1 MQLTLKKI
9 LPHLLVFVGF
19 VILSLAYFSPV
30 LQGKQ
35 ILQSDILQY
44 NGMAK
49 QQRDFKANT
58 GEEAYWT
65 NSAFGGMPTYQLGAR
80 YPHTYIKNLDLG
92 LRFLPRP
99 ADYLFLY
106 FVGFY
111 ILLLCL
117 KVDYKLA
124 ALGSLA
130 FGFSTYLIII
140 LGVGHNSKAH
150 AIAYMPLVLSG
161 IVLTFRKKYILGFI
175 VTAIAMGLELVA
187 NHFQMT
193 YYLMLLVIVLGIVY
207 LIDAYKKKVLPH
219 FFKSVGIL
227 FTAVILAIGLNAAN
241 IMATQEYA
249 KESTRSKTELTI
261 NPDGSPKKDISSG
274 LAKEKITE
282 YSYGYL
288 ETFNLFIPR
297 FLGGGMGED
306 LGKESA
312 FYEFYRSQGV
322 PPLDAAE
329 AAKSVPTYWGNQPI
343 VEAPAYVGAVVL
355 FLFVFA
361 LFLVKGRLKWWLVAG
376 SILALLLSYGKNLGF
391 LTDFFINFVPLYD
404 KFRAVTSIQV
414 LLELCIPVL
423 AIFGLVRLFNDYEK
437 DEDKFKA
444 LKFSAII
451 TTGLCLLF
459 LLLRY
464 TGIVLDFEGIRDTGW
479 SQGGGQPF
487 VDAIVADRKSI
498 FTKDTLRTLLL
509 VLLSAGAIYM
519 FLKQKLSEG
528 KVIIVFAALI
538 LFDLV
543 GVDRRYVNTENF
555 VSSREVQRPFQA
567 NNADKKI
574 LSESGHFR
582 VYDVSSG
589 TGRAISQKVN
599 AMATGSTSAP
609 YFHNTINGYHAA
621 KLKRFDEL
629 SNFFPFTRHPEML
642 NMFNVKYIIS
652 EDENKQPYPFLNTD
666 ANGNAWFVDN
676 ITEVNSAD
684 EEMLSLLDLNT
695 KKTAVVDR
703 SSIET
708 YETVSQA
715 VPNKAITQFNHVVDS
730 LASIKVLEYQPN
742 YIKYESNNLNNG
754 YAVFSEMYY
763 ANGWNAYIDNEITNY
778 NRVNYLLRGMEMP
791 KGKHTIEFKFE
802 PQVVKTGGSIALTSS
817 ILLGL
822 IVLGGLFF
830 QFKKKNE

>member
-1 MQLTLKKI
+1 MQSTLKKI
-9 LPHLLVFVGF
+9 LPHILVFVGF
-19 VILSLAYFSPV
+19 IILSLAYFSPV

-49 QQRDFKANT
+49 QQRDFKVQT
-58 GEEAYWT
+58 GNEAYWT

-80 YPHTYIKNLDLG
+80 YPYTYIKKLDLS

-106 FVGFY
+106 FIGFY

-117 KVDYKLA
+117 KVNFKLA
-124 ALGSLA
+124 ALGALA

-161 IVLTFRKKYILGFI
+161 IVLTFRKKYLLGFI
-175 VTAIAMGLELVA
+175 ITAIAMGLQLVA
-187 NHFQMT
+187 NHLQMT

-207 LIDAYKKKVLPH
+207 LIDAYKRKVLPH

-227 FTAVILAIGLNAAN
+227 TAAVVLAVGLNAAN
-241 IMATQEYA
+241 IMATQEYV
-249 KESTRSKTELTI
+249 KESIRSKSELTI
-261 NPDGSPKKDISSG
+261 NPDGSSKKDITAG
-274 LAKEKITE
+274 LSREKITE

-312 FYEFYRSQGV
+312 FYKFYRSQNV
-322 PPLDAAE
+322 PPLEAVE
-329 AAKSVPTYWGNQPI
+329 AAKAVPTYWGNQPI
-343 VEAPAYVGAVVL
+343 VEAPAYIGAVVL

-361 LFLVKGRLKWWLVAG
+361 LFLVKGRLKWWLVSG

-391 LTDFFINFVPLYD
+391 LTDFFIDFVPLYN

-414 LLELCIPVL
+414 VLELCIPVL
-423 AIFGLVRLFNDYEK
+423 AIFGLVKLFNDYEK
-437 DEDKFKA
+437 EEDKFKA
-444 LKFSAII
+444 LKFSILI
-451 TTGLCLLF
+451 TAGLCVLF
-459 LLLRY
+459 LLFRY
-464 TGIVLDFEGIRDTGW
+464 TGIVLDFEGIRDAGW
-479 SQGGGQPF
+479 AEGGGKPF

-498 FTKDTLRTLLL
+498 FTKDTLRTLVL
-509 VLLSAGAIYM
+509 VLLSAGTLYL
-519 FLKQKLSEG
+519 FLKQKLSEV
-528 KVIIVFAALI
+528 KVVVVFAVLI
-538 LFDLV
+538 VFDLV

-555 VSSREVQRPFQA
+555 VSSREVQAPFKQ

-574 LSESGHFR
+574 LSEPGNFR

-589 TGRAISQKVN
+589 AGRAISQKVDV
-599 AMATGSTSAP
+599 MASGATSAP
-609 YFHNTINGYHAA
+609 YFHNTINGYSAVRM
-621 KLKRFDEL
+621 KRFDEI
-629 SNFFPFTRHPEML
+629 SNFFPFTRHPEIL
-642 NMFNVKYIIS
+642 NMLNVKYIIS
-652 EDENKQPYPFLNTD
+652 EDESKQPYPYLNTD
-666 ANGNAWFVDN
+666 ANGNAWF
-676 ITEVNSAD
+676 IEKLTKVNSAD
-684 EEMLSLLDLNT
+684 EELMSLLDLNT
-695 KKTAVVDR
+695 KNDAVVLGKET
-703 SSIET
+703 SSIT
-708 YETVSQA
+708 KNTFA
-715 VPNKAITQFNHVVDS
+715 LDS
-730 LASIKVLEYQPN
+730 LASINVKEYQPN
-742 YIKYESNNLNNG
+742 YIKYETNNVNNG

-763 ANGWNAYIDNEITNY
+763 GNGWNAYVNSEKADH
-778 NRVNYLLRGMEMP
+778 NRVNYLLRGMEIP
-791 KGKHTIEFKFE
+791 KGKNTIEFKFE
-802 PQVVKTGGSIALTSS
+802 PQVVKTGGTIALTSS

-830 QFKKKNE
+830 EFKKKTK